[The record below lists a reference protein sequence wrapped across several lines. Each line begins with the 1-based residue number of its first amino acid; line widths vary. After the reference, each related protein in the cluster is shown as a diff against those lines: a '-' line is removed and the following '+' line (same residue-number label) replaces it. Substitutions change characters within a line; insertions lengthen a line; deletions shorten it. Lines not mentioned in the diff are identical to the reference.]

1 MNSLFLLLPPFLF
14 SLTLQSFKYLAVM
27 NTLDM
32 VYHEQ
37 HSQYFAKNGT
47 KIPVFQ
53 HLCWYWQTIETKQCE
68 KKHNFIVHRQSSHTH
83 CATKLCRIG
92 IKSIMRCAMFYT
104 KPHHCRGHCC
114 HTPANTTTRWKSSRR
129 IEIIQKS
136 ARNTTAATQKLRN
149 NLRETTW
156 NLLDPFRATEYK
168 Q

>member
-114 HTPANTTTRWKSSRR
+114 HTPANTTTRHENRLVESKLFKNRR
-129 IEIIQKS
+129 EIQQLLP
-136 ARNTTAATQKLRN
+136 RNYVTICEKLH
-149 NLRETTW
+149 EIS
-156 NLLDPFRATEYK
+156 
-168 Q
+168 